1 MVAYNL
7 FGLGVWAPKLFQ
19 QQAMGF
25 VEDAESA
32 IPKYHAEIVCDV
44 PIKHL
49 AKPSKPAIKIIK
61 YDTDA
66 DKAS

>member
-1 MVAYNL
+1 MS
-7 FGLGVWAPKLFQ
+7 GICRGCR
-19 QQAMGF
+19 
-25 VEDAESA
+25 SA
-32 IPKYHAEIVCDV
+32 IPKYDAELVCDG

>member
-1 MVAYNL
+1 MS
-7 FGLGVWAPKLFQ
+7 
-19 QQAMGF
+19 

-49 AKPSKPAIKIIK
+49 AKAKPSKPLIKTIK